1 MTTVALVSN
10 PVRPTYLR
18 ITHPQTGRFVAEFD
32 PARDLLL
39 VVDHGHI
46 AVIDLAR
53 IRHETNRNEPIDN
66 NTT

>member
-1 MTTVALVSN
+1 MTMP
-10 PVRPTYLR
+10 PVRPSYLR

-32 PARDLLL
+32 PTRDLLF

-53 IRHETNRNEPIDN
+53 IRQEAGEKETVDKAS
-66 NTT
+66 T